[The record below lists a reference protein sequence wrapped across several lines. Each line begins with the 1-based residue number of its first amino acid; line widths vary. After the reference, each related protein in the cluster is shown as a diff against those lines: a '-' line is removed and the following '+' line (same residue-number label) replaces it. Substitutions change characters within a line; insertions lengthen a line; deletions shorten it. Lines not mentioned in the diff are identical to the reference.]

1 MGSSKE
7 RTAGYSLL
15 YRSFDHLRMK
25 TVCEQIAVST
35 LSNRIRRQLG
45 RASVGPEVRQFA
57 NVFPALQEARHKADY
72 DPSIDFLPFEVSS
85 LISAAEF
92 AMAAFDQVDP
102 DERADILALMMV
114 RAKG

>member
-1 MGSSKE
+1 
-7 RTAGYSLL
+7 
-15 YRSFDHLRMK
+15 MK